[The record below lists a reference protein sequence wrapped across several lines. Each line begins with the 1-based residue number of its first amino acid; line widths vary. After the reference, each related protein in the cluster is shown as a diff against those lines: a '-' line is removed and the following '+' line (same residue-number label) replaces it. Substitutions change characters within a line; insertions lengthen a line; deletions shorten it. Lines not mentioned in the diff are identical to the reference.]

1 MKNDLEFGVIFL
13 LKGGTDMSYT
23 SCGEFMRILRVKNH
37 EVMGDVAKML
47 GVKVPFLSAVENGKK
62 NVPSEWIDKIID
74 HYSLNEDE
82 RLKLEEAIEESKTQY
97 KIIMNDSGVNQ
108 RKAALQFAR
117 SFDGM
122 DDETAIKILDLLKN
136 RKPGGE

>member
-1 MKNDLEFGVIFL
+1 
-13 LKGGTDMSYT
+13 MSYT
-23 SCGEFMRILRVKNH
+23 SFGEFMRILRVKNH

-108 RKAALQFAR
+108 RKVALQFAR

>member
-1 MKNDLEFGVIFL
+1 
-13 LKGGTDMSYT
+13 MSYT
-23 SCGEFMRILRVKNH
+23 SFGEFMRILRVKNH

-122 DDETAIKILDLLKN
+122 DDETAIKIMNLLKN
-136 RKPGGE
+136 KKANYIKVNRN

>member
-1 MKNDLEFGVIFL
+1 MKNDLEFGIIFL

-23 SCGEFMRILRVKNH
+23 SFGEFMRILRVKNH

-97 KIIMNDSGVNQ
+97 KIIVNDSGVNQ

-122 DDETAIKILDLLKN
+122 DDETAIKILNLLKN

>member
-1 MKNDLEFGVIFL
+1 
-13 LKGGTDMSYT
+13 MSYT
-23 SCGEFMRILRVKNH
+23 SFGEFMRILRVKNH

-62 NVPSEWIDKIID
+62 NVPSEWIGKIID

-97 KIIMNDSGVNQ
+97 KTILNDSGINQ

-122 DDETAIKILDLLKN
+122 DDETAIKIMNLLKN
-136 RKPGGE
+136 KKGSD

>member
-1 MKNDLEFGVIFL
+1 
-13 LKGGTDMSYT
+13 MSYT
-23 SCGEFMRILRVKNH
+23 SFGEFMRILRVKNH

-122 DDETAIKILDLLKN
+122 DDETAIKIMNLLKN
-136 RKPGGE
+136 KKGSD